1 MLADLQN
8 IISDKQ
14 TLIAAVGTVVGT
26 NVLDLRAVGTVPIAN
41 AAGNFLSPIADIG
54 RMYHPPDLMIQ
65 ITTTVLAAGGAAT
78 VDFQILNSA
87 ATNLGS
93 PTTLD
98 SSGAIAKA
106 TLVAGYQVPAG
117 RAMNPT
123 ALRYI
128 GTNYVIATND
138 VTAGA
143 VWCGI
148 ASTRQTTPYVTQ

>member
-14 TLIAAVGTVVGT
+14 SLINAVGTVVGT
-26 NVLDLRAVGTVPIAN
+26 NVLDLRAVGTIPQ
-41 AAGNFLSPIADIG
+41 GGSPIADIG
-54 RMYHPPDLMIQ
+54 RMYSYHAPDLMIQ
-65 ITTTVLAAGGAAT
+65 ITTTVLAAGGAST
-78 VDFQILNSA
+78 IDFQILNSA

-98 SSGAIAKA
+98 ASGAIAKA
-106 TLVAGYQVPAG
+106 TLVAGYQVPVG
-117 RAMNPT
+117 GNLRPVS
-123 ALRYI
+123 LRYI

-143 VWCGI
+143 VWAGL